1 MGKSTSAGAF
11 RPGGRTGRSLI
22 IRQLSLTNFRNYTSL
37 ELELPPSIMVFQGD
51 NAQGK
56 SNLLEAIY
64 LLATS
69 RSPRATNERE
79 LINWCALREELPVCR
94 LAADVQKA
102 RGNLSLEIALRGK
115 PAALSEAEDSFS
127 PWQSAPKAPPIH
139 KRIRVNG
146 VVRRA
151 VDLVGQ
157 INVVLFS
164 VQDINIVGG
173 EPALRRRYLDITNS
187 QIDSHYLRQL
197 QRYNRVLWQR
207 NRLLHQ
213 IAENQASP
221 DELSFWDQELVQTG
235 AYLTVQRD
243 HMVAALEHLTQAIHD
258 EVSSDQGKLR
268 LAYLRSIDKERG
280 KGDSRIEEI
289 AEVFARSL
297 QAARKKEIAQGMSLV
312 GPHRD
317 DLRFL
322 TNETDLG
329 VFGSRGQ
336 QRTVALSLKLAE
348 AKFMLSKTG
357 EHPILLLDDVLSE
370 LDGQRRRHL
379 LHSVTS
385 YQQVLMTTTSL
396 DHFEPDFLEQAVL
409 FRVNQGR
416 VEPLSS

>member
-1 MGKSTSAGAF
+1 MHITHL
-11 RPGGRTGRSLI
+11 R
-22 IRQLSLTNFRNYTSL
+22 LTNFRNYPSL
-37 ELELPPSIMVFQGD
+37 DIELPPNIMVFHGD

-79 LINWCALREELPVCR
+79 LINWSALREELPVCR

-102 RGNLSLEIALRGK
+102 GGHLSLEIALRGK
-115 PAALSEAEDSFS
+115 PGLFREAEDSFS
-127 PWQSAPKAPPIH
+127 PWQSAAKAPPIH

-151 VDLVGQ
+151 IDLIGQ

-187 QIDSHYLRQL
+187 QIDPHYLRQL
-197 QRYNRVLWQR
+197 QRYHRVLWQR
-207 NRLLHQ
+207 NRLLRQ

-243 HMVAALEHLTQAIHD
+243 HMVAALEQLTQVIHD
-258 EVSSDQGKLR
+258 ELSSDQGGLT
-268 LAYLRSIDKERG
+268 LAYLRSIDKEKG

-297 QAARKKEIAQGMSLV
+297 HAARKKELAQGISLV

-317 DLRFL
+317 DVRFL
-322 TNETDLG
+322 SNEVDLG

-379 LHSVTS
+379 LRSVAS
-385 YQQVLMTTTSL
+385 YQQVLMTTTNL
-396 DHFEPDFLEQAVL
+396 DHFEPHFLEQAAL

-416 VEPLSS
+416 IETLSG

>member
-1 MGKSTSAGAF
+1 V
-11 RPGGRTGRSLI
+11 L
-22 IRQLSLTNFRNYTSL
+22 
-37 ELELPPSIMVFQGD
+37 QGD

-79 LINWCALREELPVCR
+79 LINWSALREELPVCR

-102 RGNLSLEIALRGK
+102 RGNLRLEIALRGK

-127 PWQSAPKAPPIH
+127 PWQAGPKAPPIH

-151 VDLVGQ
+151 VDLIGQ

-164 VQDINIVGG
+164 VQDIDIIGG

-187 QIDSHYLRQL
+187 QIDPHYLRQL
-197 QRYNRVLWQR
+197 QRYHRVLWQR
-207 NRLLHQ
+207 NRLLRQ

-235 AYLTVQRD
+235 AYLIVQRD
-243 HMVAALEHLTQAIHD
+243 HMVAALEHLTQVIHD

-289 AEVFARSL
+289 AEMFALSL
-297 QAARKKEIAQGMSLV
+297 HAVRKKELAQGISLV

-322 TNETDLG
+322 TDEIDLG

-336 QRTVALSLKLAE
+336 QRTIALSLKLAE
-348 AKFMLSKTG
+348 ARFMLSKTG

-370 LDGQRRRHL
+370 LDSQRRRHL
-379 LHSVTS
+379 LRTVAS
-385 YQQVLMTTTSL
+385 YQQVLMTTTNL

-409 FRVNQGR
+409 FGVNQGR
-416 VEPLSS
+416 IEPLSS